1 MDLDFMPS
9 PVADRPGLLIRD
21 PRRFSDA
28 TVIVPPLLV
37 RALGCF
43 DGRQTARDLRDALAA
58 TVGAAD
64 AATVADRLLKALG
77 ESGLLDDE
85 RYADMRSRREQEFRQ
100 APTRE
105 PAHAGGGYPDDR
117 ARLDQTLAGYLAGH
131 PAGQPADPLVGV
143 VAPHVSPEG
152 GPRCY
157 GAAYRAL
164 PPGLEERTFVI
175 LGTSHYGEPNR
186 FGLTRKSFTTPYG
199 AAETDG
205 ALVGELARAAG
216 EGAHVEDYCHA
227 VEHSIEFQVL
237 FLQHVFG
244 PRLRILPVLCGAL
257 LANGRA
263 AGGGA
268 RPPEKSDDAVAR
280 FIGALGEIG
289 AREGRRL
296 VWVLGADMTHVGRR
310 YGDAAPARA
319 DEGDM
324 LDVAAR
330 DRQRIDR
337 IAAGDADG
345 FWDLVHDRRNRSDD
359 DDDLKWCGTSPIY
372 TFLRAMPDARGKL
385 LAYQQWNI
393 DDDSVV
399 SFAAMSFR

>member
-21 PRRFSDA
+21 PRRYSDA

-37 RALGCF
+37 RALECF
-43 DGRQTARDLRDALAA
+43 DGRHSARDLREALAG
-58 TVGAAD
+58 TVGPAD
-64 AATVADRLLKALG
+64 AATVADRLVKALG
-77 ESGLLDDE
+77 ESGMLDDE
-85 RYADMRSRREQEFRQ
+85 RYADMRSAREREFRQ
-100 APTRE
+100 SSTRE

-117 ARLDQTLAGYLAGH
+117 AELRRTLAGYLAGH
-131 PAGQPADPLVGV
+131 PAGREPLVGI

-164 PPGLEERTFVI
+164 PPGLAERTFVI

-186 FGLTRKSFTTPYG
+186 FGLTRKSFATPYG
-199 AAETDG
+199 AASTDG
-205 ALVGELARAAG
+205 ALVDELASVAG

-237 FLQHVFG
+237 FLQHVYG
-244 PRLRILPVLCGAL
+244 PRLRILPILCGPL
-257 LANGRA
+257 LA
-263 AGGGA
+263 GA
-268 RPPEKSDDAVAR
+268 RRPEKSDDAVAR

-310 YGDAAPARA
+310 YGDAAPAHA
-319 DEGDM
+319 DEGEM
-324 LDVAAR
+324 LAVAAR

-337 IAAGDADG
+337 IGAADADG
-345 FWDLVHDRRNRSDD
+345 FWDVVHENR

-372 TFLRAMPDARGKL
+372 TFMRAVPGARGRL
-385 LAYQQWNI
+385 LEYQQWNI
-393 DDDSVV
+393 DAESVV
-399 SFAAMSFR
+399 SFAAMTFR